1 MKNSFISSNPSPN
14 PIDQRGSA
22 LLTSTAAAEVLGV
35 AVSTLKR
42 WADDG
47 TIAHVRTAGGHRR
60 FHRDALKASG
70 LIEADDETQQWIH
83 FLLSDSDSYAVV
95 GELRM
100 LRGRCSS
107 WREASSFLARVT
119 MEIGRRWRNGDLF
132 IHQEHQATE
141 KLTRAIA
148 QCSDSIPLAPSA
160 PVCVLA
166 VPEQEEHSLG
176 LALLEPCLRELG
188 WRTRWLGRKTPASE
202 VVAVVKSG
210 GVHAVALSA
219 SANCRDASYLKDVAL
234 RVGRA
239 CQLAKIPLWL
249 GGAGAW
255 PSSDALFQRL
265 TSLDELEARA
275 KLIRHA

>member
-1 MKNSFISSNPSPN
+1 MKNSSKSFKRQSVGGR
-14 PIDQRGSA
+14 DGSGA
-22 LLTSTAAAEVLGV
+22 LLTSTAAAEALGV

-60 FHRDALKASG
+60 FRRDV
-70 LIEADDETQQWIH
+70 IEAAGLTSTEDEVNEWID
-83 FLLSDSDSYAVV
+83 FLLSDSDAYAVV
-95 GELRM
+95 GKLRT
-100 LRGRCSS
+100 LRGRSGS

-119 MEIGRRWRNGDLF
+119 VEIGRRWRAGDF
-132 IHQEHQATE
+132 PIHQEHQATE

-148 QCSDSIPLAPSA
+148 QCSDSIPTSPSA

-166 VPEQEEHSLG
+166 VPEREEHSLG

-202 VVAVVKSG
+202 VVAVVEKG

-219 SANCRDASYLKDVAL
+219 SANCRDAFYLNGVAQS
-234 RVGRA
+234 VGQA
-239 CQLAKIPLWL
+239 CQRAQIPLWL

-255 PSSDALFQRL
+255 PSSSALFRRL
-265 TSLDELEARA
+265 TTLDELDFLA
-275 KLIRHA
+275 KPPR